1 MKQYKDSLTLELA
14 ENLLIKKLG
23 KEFYND
29 IGNLVTAKHE
39 AEYFLEHLLDKFDD
53 FECYKSF
60 DSFLNY
66 ELENYIDGYATVS
79 DYISYFCPICRTV
92 WDEMLEDCGHY
103 TATMIK
109 YYRLKNGWSIRD
121 LAKKLGYKYH
131 NTVAAWENGSRKPKL
146 ASIKK
151 LAKVFGVSY
160 INLIR

>member
-1 MKQYKDSLTLELA
+1 MKQYSESLTLELA
-14 ENLLIKKLG
+14 ENLLVQKLG

-29 IGNLVTAKHE
+29 LGNLVTAKHE
-39 AEYFLEHLLDKFDD
+39 AEYFLEHLLDKLDD

-66 ELENYIDGYATVS
+66 ELENYVDGYLTVTEFLWN
-79 DYISYFCPICRTV
+79 FCPECKKH
-92 WDEMLEDCGHY
+92 WDDIDNDCGHY

-121 LAKKLGYKYH
+121 LAEKLGYEYH
-131 NTVAAWENGSRKPKL
+131 NSVAAWENGSRKPKL
-146 ASIKK
+146 ESIKK
-151 LAKVFGVSY
+151 LAKVFGINY